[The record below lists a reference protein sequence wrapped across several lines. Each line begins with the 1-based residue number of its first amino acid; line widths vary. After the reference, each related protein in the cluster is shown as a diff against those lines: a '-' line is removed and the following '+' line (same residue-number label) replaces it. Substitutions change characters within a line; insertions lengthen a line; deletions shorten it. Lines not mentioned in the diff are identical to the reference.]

1 MAIVKPFQAVRA
13 TRDKVALVS
22 SKSYEAYTPAELGAK
37 LDFNP
42 YTFLHIINPGYKY
55 HQEVSGTQRF
65 KLVHNRFIE
74 FKENNI
80 FTKDKKPAFY
90 IYKKV
95 TKTDTFLGVIAA
107 TSVDDYNNN
116 IIKKHEGTL
125 KNREVLFQNYLKTV
139 GFNAEPVLLTYPD
152 NDSIQKIIDK
162 CQLSRAEYEFTTTDK
177 KVHYLWVVDND
188 QDVSQ
193 ITTAFSTMD
202 SLYIA
207 DGHHRSSS
215 SCLLAENLKNN
226 NKKHTGNEPY
236 NYFMSYL
243 IPESSLK
250 ISEFNRLIK
259 DINGLTKEDFL
270 IKLDEWFR
278 IENKGQQLYKP
289 SKKHHFSMY
298 LDGEYYS
305 LYLRKSIYT
314 FTDSLSDLDT
324 EVLYRTVLK
333 PILGINDLRKSKRIH
348 YTHGKNDAFNLK
360 SKVDSGDYKVA
371 FGLVPT
377 TIDQL
382 KAVADANLQ
391 MPPKSTYIEPKLRSG
406 LTMYEF

>member
-22 SKSYEAYTPAELGAK
+22 SKSYEDYTPAELGAK

-42 YTFLHIINPGYKY
+42 FTFLHVINPGYKF
-55 HQEVSGTQRF
+55 HQEVSGQERF
-65 KLVHNRFIE
+65 RLVHNRFIE

-80 FTKDKKPAFY
+80 FTKDKIPAFY
-90 IYKKV
+90 IYKTV
-95 TKTDTFLGVIAA
+95 HGSNTYYGIVGAA
-107 TSVDDYNNN
+107 SVDDYNSN

-125 KNREVLFQNYLKTV
+125 KRREQLFQEYLNTV

-152 NDSIQKIIDK
+152 NPTIQSVINKYK
-162 CQLSRAEYEFTTTDK
+162 SQRSEYEFTTTDK
-177 KVHYLWVVDND
+177 RSHYIWLVTDAADIEIICN
-188 QDVSQ
+188 
-193 ITTAFSTMD
+193 AFAEMNA
-202 SLYIA
+202 LYIA
-207 DGHHRSSS
+207 DGHHRSAS
-215 SCLLAENLKNN
+215 SCLLAERLKKE
-226 NKKHTGNEPY
+226 NKDHTGDEPY

-243 IPESSLK
+243 IPESHLK
-250 ISEFNRLIK
+250 IAGFNRLVK
-259 DINGLTKEDFL
+259 DLNGFSKEEFL

-278 IENKGQQLYKP
+278 IDNKGQQLYQP
-289 SKKHHFSMY
+289 SKQHHFSMY

-305 LYLRKSIYT
+305 LYLRKSIYK
-314 FTDSLSDLDT
+314 FSDSLSELDT
-324 EVLYRTVLK
+324 EILYKTVLK
-333 PILGINDLRKSKRIH
+333 PILGIKNLRKSKRIS
-348 YTHGKNDAFNLK
+348 YSHGKNDVFKLK
-360 SKVDSGDYKVA
+360 EKVDSGAFQVA

-382 KAVADANLQ
+382 KAIADANLQ